1 MTNYTPPRSICPV
14 SVIIPM
20 YNAEKYIADCLK
32 SLLAQ
37 TLQNLEVIVVDDCST
52 DSSYAIVE
60 SYIPKFGGR
69 LKLLHRKKNWDSCAI
84 PRNQGFALSRGE
96 YIFFM
101 DADDLFAKATALEE
115 LYALAKNFSADVV
128 YCEKYFGAN
137 HDLKKILLTSYQRG
151 SFVDEPTFETENLA
165 ERVQGIL
172 HGRFMGASWLHLVA
186 RDFLVENKLDF
197 PPMKGHEDTIH
208 TWMLILY
215 AKKFLRVP
223 NAVYVYRQYED
234 SLSKKDI
241 GAVRKIVSH
250 VNSTIQGVHSLKKVM
265 DEIEFFRQ
273 NPVYFYEL
281 ADYFIQVN
289 FAAVLEK
296 STQLQ
301 PFELYE
307 IIKQGLDDEV
317 GDPNEMISLLCT
329 VLNTQQR
336 ISAVNQQR
344 FNQFA
349 AQAQKRITEL
359 EAQLK
364 INKEDF

>member
-1 MTNYTPPRSICPV
+1 M
-14 SVIIPM
+14 
-20 YNAEKYIADCLK
+20 
-32 SLLAQ
+32 
-37 TLQNLEVIVVDDCST
+37 
-52 DSSYAIVE
+52 
-60 SYIPKFGGR
+60 
-69 LKLLHRKKNWDSCAI
+69 
-84 PRNQGFALSRGE
+84 
-96 YIFFM
+96 
-101 DADDLFAKATALEE
+101 KATALEE
-115 LYALAKNFSADVV
+115 LYTLAKNFAADVV
-128 YCEKYFGAN
+128 HCEKYFGAN
-137 HDLKKILLTSYQRG
+137 HDLKEIQLTSYQRG
-151 SFVDEPTFETENLA
+151 SFVDEPTFETEDLA

-172 HGRFMGASWLHLVA
+172 HGRFMGVSWLNFIA

-197 PPMKGHEDTIH
+197 PPVKRHEDTIH
-208 TWMLILY
+208 TWMLILCS
-215 AKKFLRVP
+215 KKFLRVP
-223 NAVYVYRQYED
+223 NAVYVYRQYKD
-234 SLSKKDI
+234 SFSKKDI
-241 GAVRKIVSH
+241 GAARKIVSH
-250 VNSTIQGVHSLKKVM
+250 INSTVQGVQALKKVM
-265 DEIEFFRQ
+265 NDIEFFRQ

-281 ADYFIQVN
+281 ANYFIQVN

-359 EAQLK
+359 EAQFK
-364 INKEDF
+364 TI